1 MKLYK
6 YFLILIAIIFYFNNF
21 YPYTYKSQS
30 QDSLILA
37 PEVAVPPVIDGLEDD
52 SCWKNVPWQSID
64 QVWFPFP
71 FDTVPYEDYSGK
83 FKVVWSSTANLL
95 YFLIEIT
102 DDEFVDGFD
111 PDSNNGAIYD
121 FDICEVFIDEDA
133 SGGLHMYDNGEQNAE
148 NAFAYHIYAPFPVE
162 GEVSTNLYVS
172 DMASTPVNYASHF
185 PEFVLK
191 RITKNIA
198 RWEFSLIVYND
209 TYEENNREAAR
220 VELSAGKIMG
230 LSLAY
235 CDNDDPNENPKRR
248 DNMFGSVWEP
258 EPRNLHWQNADY
270 FGRIKLVSALS
281 TGIGEE
287 HSSRMD
293 KTFYLQQN
301 FPNPFNPTTTIK
313 YSTPFVETHRDA
325 SVQLIVYDVL
335 GRKIAT
341 LVNEEKSA
349 GTYEVTWNAVNLQS
363 GVYFYQL
370 KAGNYTATKKL
381 LLLK

>member
-1 MKLYK
+1 
-6 YFLILIAIIFYFNNF
+6 
-21 YPYTYKSQS
+21 
-30 QDSLILA
+30 
-37 PEVAVPPVIDGLEDD
+37 
-52 SCWKNVPWQSID
+52 
-64 QVWFPFP
+64 
-71 FDTVPYEDYSGK
+71 
-83 FKVVWSSTANLL
+83 
-95 YFLIEIT
+95 
-102 DDEFVDGFD
+102 
-111 PDSNNGAIYD
+111 
-121 FDICEVFIDEDA
+121 
-133 SGGLHMYDNGEQNAE
+133 
-148 NAFAYHIYAPFPVE
+148 
-162 GEVSTNLYVS
+162 
-172 DMASTPVNYASHF
+172 
-185 PEFVLK
+185 LK

-220 VELSAGKIMG
+220 IELSAGKIMG

-270 FGRIKLVSALS
+270 FGRIKLVSSLS

-301 FPNPFNPTTTIK
+301 YPNPFNPSTIL
-313 YSTPFVETHRDA
+313 SFVIGHSSFVT
-325 SVQLIVYDVL
+325 LKVYDVI
-335 GRKIAT
+335 GKEVAT
-341 LVNEEKSA
+341 LVNEEKPA
-349 GTYEVTWNAVNLQS
+349 GTYEVTWTAANLPS
-363 GVYFYQL
+363 GVYFCQL

>member
-1 MKLYK
+1 M
-6 YFLILIAIIFYFNNF
+6 
-21 YPYTYKSQS
+21 
-30 QDSLILA
+30 
-37 PEVAVPPVIDGLEDD
+37 
-52 SCWKNVPWQSID
+52 
-64 QVWFPFP
+64 
-71 FDTVPYEDYSGK
+71 
-83 FKVVWSSTANLL
+83 
-95 YFLIEIT
+95 
-102 DDEFVDGFD
+102 
-111 PDSNNGAIYD
+111 
-121 FDICEVFIDEDA
+121 
-133 SGGLHMYDNGEQNAE
+133 
-148 NAFAYHIYAPFPVE
+148 
-162 GEVSTNLYVS
+162 
-172 DMASTPVNYASHF
+172 
-185 PEFVLK
+185 K
-191 RITKNIA
+191 RIIKNIA

-209 TYEENNREAAR
+209 TYEENNREATR

-301 FPNPFNPTTTIK
+301 YPNPFNPTTNLGFRT
-313 YSTPFVETHRDA
+313 TNFGFVSLKVFD
-325 SVQLIVYDVL
+325 LL
-335 GRKIAT
+335 GREIVT
-341 LVNEEKSA
+341 LVNEEKPA
-349 GTYEVTWNAVNLQS
+349 GTYEMEWNAANLPS

-370 KAGNYTATKKL
+370 KTGSYTATKKL